1 MCLNIYYFV
10 LYYSRQ
16 GDIMLKVDMKYEK
29 GILYVRLK
37 GDLTRKMCY
46 KINNYIVPAVL
57 KHKIKY
63 LVFNMFELTEIDES
77 GMDALLNT
85 KCAIRANKGKIC
97 LCEVSDEVRSKIKK
111 LRMHIASNEL
121 AAYRLIEI

>member
-1 MCLNIYYFV
+1 MFYIIV
-10 LYYSRQ
+10 DK

-37 GDLTRKMCY
+37 GELTRKMCY
-46 KINNYIVPAVL
+46 KINNYVVPAVL

-63 LVFNMFELTEIDES
+63 LVFNLFELTLIDEA
-77 GMDALLNT
+77 GMDSLLNT
-85 KCAIRANKGKIC
+85 KCAIRTNKGKIC
-97 LCEVSDEVRSKIKK
+97 LCEVSDDMRKKIKK
-111 LRMHIASNEL
+111 LRISIASNEL